1 MSFFHGVTTSIVND
15 GPRTI
20 SLPSSSIIGLVDTF
34 VAATGPLAELLEMA
48 DLVSP
53 QEMPPDVATM
63 RSRLLLEELPSGTQ
77 RTYTLCYPEDA
88 DPVRGDLSVL
98 SPAGASLLGLTVGSE
113 ARWQSLDGQ
122 HHAVRLLEILYQ
134 PEAAGEWA
142 R

>member
-1 MSFFHGVTTSIVND
+1 MSLTPSTAASISAPLRLLNELD
-15 GPRTI
+15 HLR
-20 SLPSSSIIGLVDTF
+20 LRRLVPQRG
-34 VAATGPLAELLEMA
+34 ATGPLAELLEMA
-48 DLVSP
+48 DLVAP
-53 QEMPPDVATM
+53 QEMPPNVATM

-134 PEAAGEWA
+134 PEAAGEWS